1 MNSRLVGKPE
11 LAWESKATIFL
22 LLGPLQLTVEYLK
35 VKIILEIW
43 QLLNLA
49 YGAVV

>member
-1 MNSRLVGKPE
+1 MNTRLAGKPE
-11 LAWESKATIFL
+11 LTWEKGTIFL
-22 LLGPLQLTVEYLK
+22 MLGACNLTVEYLK